1 MERKRKLKG
10 LSSKKKNSKKV
21 SFKMF
26 APEAKKVSLAGDFN
40 NWDMNSHLFKKDS
53 KGFYVDV
60 AWVLAEYCQKD
71 GINYDAIKRR
81 YENASNN
88 SGIALSEVL
97 YR

>member
-53 KGFYVDV
+53 KGL
-60 AWVLAEYCQKD
+60 WKITL
-71 GINYDAIKRR
+71 
-81 YENASNN
+81 
-88 SGIALSEVL
+88 
-97 YR
+97 